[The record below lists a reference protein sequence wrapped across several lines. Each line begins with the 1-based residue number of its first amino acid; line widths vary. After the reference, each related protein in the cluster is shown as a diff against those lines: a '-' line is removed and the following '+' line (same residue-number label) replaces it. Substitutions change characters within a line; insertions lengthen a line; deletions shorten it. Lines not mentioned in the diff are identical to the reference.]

1 MSTKSNT
8 SKKTMSSDSTNNIVV
23 VENNSNKN
31 ENKWFFDDKFK
42 EEGYYVYDNN
52 NLLNCSKQLILANNI
67 FKVNTNDWENPI
79 VEFNNDI
86 VDFECEPCTLYLIRC
101 THFGAYKKFKSLK
114 WLSIVDTCNK
124 VNVDLY
130 DASVEIGIYYS
141 DNEINDSKDIQEYI
155 SFKNWAL
162 LVNTLNLSNCI
173 VKDDDVEST
182 TVWTP
187 LENDEFIGDY
197 YIKSNEPLECLGIIC
212 NRNNT
217 EIIFNN
223 EPFDGNLEKY
233 K

>member
-8 SKKTMSSDSTNNIVV
+8 SKKTISSNSTNDIVV
-23 VENNSNKN
+23 VDNNSNEN
-31 ENKWFFDDKFK
+31 ESKWFFDDKFK

-52 NLLNCSKQLILANNI
+52 HLLKCGKQLILANDI
-67 FKVNTNDWENPI
+67 FKVNTIDWEHPI
-79 VEFNNDI
+79 VEFNSDI

-162 LVNTLNLSNCI
+162 LINTLKLSNC
-173 VKDDDVEST
+173 VVEDDDVKAT

-187 LENDEFIGDY
+187 LENDEFVGDY
-197 YIKSNEPLECLGIIC
+197 YLNSIEPYECLGIIC

-217 EIIFNN
+217 EITI
-223 EPFDGNLEKY
+223 DGKLFTGEIEK
-233 K
+233 